1 MRLILLLF
9 VLLSA
14 ASVSAQPLIVSSF
27 NLRYDN
33 PRDSGNLWKDR
44 APVCASLIR
53 FHQFDIFGTQ
63 EGLRHQLDTL
73 NALLPEYTYA
83 GVGRDDGKAG
93 GEHSA
98 IFYRKD
104 RFERL
109 DGGDFWLSTTPEKP
123 GKSWDAA
130 LPRICTWLKLRDRQS
145 RRNFYIFNAHYDH
158 IGVQARIESSKL
170 ILTRLQAVAGKDPVI
185 VMGDLNGSH
194 SSPWYKTFQESGLV
208 QDVIGLSPVVYRN
221 NGSFSAFKTTGI
233 SADVID
239 HIFVTEGVRVSRYGI
254 LTDTY
259 YGKFPSDHFPV
270 MAELRFK

>member
-1 MRLILLLF
+1 MRLILLF
-9 VLLSA
+9 TILLSA
-14 ASVSAQPLIVSSF
+14 GIASAQSLIVSSF

-44 APVCASLIR
+44 APICAALIR
-53 FHQFDIFGTQ
+53 FHQFDLFGTQ

-73 NALLPEYTYA
+73 KALLPEYTYA
-83 GVGRDDGKAG
+83 GVGRDDGKSA

-98 IFYRKD
+98 IFFRKD
-104 RFERL
+104 RFDRL

-130 LPRICTWLKLRDRQS
+130 LPRLCTWLKLRDRQTRKS
-145 RRNFYIFNAHYDH
+145 FYIFNAHYDH

-170 ILTRLQAVAGKDPVI
+170 ILARLQAVAGKLPVI
-185 VMGDLNGSH
+185 VMGDLNGNH

-208 QDVIGLSPVVYRN
+208 KDVIGLSAIVYRN
-221 NGSFSAFKTTGI
+221 NGSFSAFKNSGI
-233 SADVID
+233 TADVID
-239 HIFVTEGVRVSRYGI
+239 HIFITEGLQVSRYGI

-259 YGKFPSDHFPV
+259 FGKFPSDHFPV